1 MVRRESRAFASWSKQ
16 RPGGVRT
23 ILFEGLSRAV
33 PALRWTTG
41 ASAKILSLRRLW
53 WAAIVLLGVSA
64 GAVSWTIWQLRND
77 AIEAA
82 VTEAG
87 NIATL
92 LAGQLAR
99 SVQSIDVVL
108 TELNRAARDSDLET
122 HSGLRAAFNR

>member
-1 MVRRESRAFASWSKQ
+1 M
-16 RPGGVRT
+16 PGGVRA
-23 ILFEGLSRAV
+23 ILFAGLSRAV
-33 PALRWTTG
+33 PALRSTTSAG
-41 ASAKILSLRRLW
+41 AKILSLRRLW
-53 WAAIVLLGVSA
+53 WAAIGLLGVSG

-77 AIEAA
+77 AIDTA

-108 TELNRAARDSDLET
+108 LELKRAAKDSDLET
-122 HSGLRAAFNR
+122 SSALRPAFNRREFQESLTE